1 MVYSYPI
8 DMGDSW
14 GGYTTSGMDY
24 EKTMKARIPT
34 HLTININLKWAD
46 NMKGSNLDINE
57 GTLIF
62 EIPELYYLDLQLK
75 YMVDQDAGS
84 AKFDKTKKELKIVL
98 PVTGL
103 NALSA
108 AETDKQYQKF
118 VVEE

>member
-1 MVYSYPI
+1 
-8 DMGDSW
+8 
-14 GGYTTSGMDY
+14 
-24 EKTMKARIPT
+24 
-34 HLTININLKWAD
+34 
-46 NMKGSNLDINE
+46 
-57 GTLIF
+57 
-62 EIPELYYLDLQLK
+62 
-75 YMVDQDAGS
+75 MVDQDAGS